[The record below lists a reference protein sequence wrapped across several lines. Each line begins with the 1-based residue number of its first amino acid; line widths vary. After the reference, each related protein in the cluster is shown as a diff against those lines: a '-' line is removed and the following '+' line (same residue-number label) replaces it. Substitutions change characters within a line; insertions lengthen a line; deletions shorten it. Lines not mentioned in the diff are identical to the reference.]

1 MYGNATGGGG
11 GASYRVRLKH
21 KVWNR
26 IENQKNAQP
35 DMVNVI
41 RRTPDRFPF
50 VTFFYFVSLVTC
62 TGEFGKHYLQFYV
75 LQIHLWRQ
83 TGTTGCWLDTVSQKA
98 FSVALWSWWYLLLQG
113 LTTKP
118 RQKWGSHA
126 NRPPE
131 PSETQR
137 QNGKHTHSRFTK
149 YLIKKESNEYYI
161 KNQLNF
167 SLPSSSNS
175 PQHQSGLGILSL
187 VPPVWPVG
195 QQRFPCPFLSVV
207 GNVWGSTI

>member
-1 MYGNATGGGG
+1 MHRRIWKTLSTVLCAPNT
-11 GASYRVRLKH
+11 SLKT
-21 KVWNR
+21 NR
-26 IENQKNAQP
+26 NNRP
-35 DMVNVI
+35 LVGHC
-41 RRTPDRFPF
+41 
-50 VTFFYFVSLVTC
+50 VTESL
-62 TGEFGKHYLQFYV
+62 
-75 LQIHLWRQ
+75 
-83 TGTTGCWLDTVSQKA
+83 
-98 FSVALWSWWYLLLQG
+98 SVALWSWWHLLLQG

-118 RQKWGSHA
+118 RQKWGSQA
-126 NRPPE
+126 NGPPE

-175 PQHQSGLGILSL
+175 PKHQSGLGILSL

-195 QQRFPCPFLSVV
+195 QQRFPCPFLSVWGMFGESPSSV
-207 GNVWGSTI
+207 LVVHLVAWGSTRQTKRQRILNNRMWQYVWQVHNWHHGIFYWVKIYPQSFHRAHDI